1 MYKRMMIVAA
11 TLTLYTPCPAPAQNL
26 ASAPNAARLAWWRE
40 ARFGMFIHWGPVS
53 LKGTEIGWSRGDSV
67 PIVEYDALYRSF
79 NPTKFDADQW
89 VKIAKAAGMKYMVF
103 TTKHHDGFCMFDTKQ
118 TDYNVMNSPFGRD
131 VVKELA
137 EACKRHGLAFGTYYS
152 VCDWHHPD
160 FPLGSPGGKV
170 KKPEPNLD
178 RYERYLVHQ
187 VTELIRNYGPLLIMW
202 FDVPQE
208 FTPERGQRIVD
219 VVRGL
224 QPDIIVNNRAG
235 VPADYDTPEQTIGG
249 YQYDRPWETCMTVC
263 NQWAWKPDD
272 AMKTLP
278 QCLQTLIR
286 CAGGDGNLL
295 FNVGPM
301 PTGEIEPRQVERL
314 TEMGRWLARYG
325 ETIYGTRGG
334 PYRPGTWG
342 CSTRKGSM
350 IYLHILNW
358 ADDVIKL
365 PPIPAR
371 ILKVSV
377 LTGGTPT
384 WDQNAEGVTISVPKS
399 ARDPIDTIIQ
409 LSLDGPV
416 EQLRAVSVDGPLSVD
431 CKATASNVYQNLEIY
446 AASCAVDDNEGTRW
460 ATDGGTHAAWI
471 ELDLG
476 KPRTFRRLRVVQEPV
491 YAERVR
497 RYELLIKDGDDWR
510 PILTGTTMPAELVRD
525 FPAVTARFVRL
536 NIPEAAEGPTVNEIQ
551 LYGPKTRP

>member
-1 MYKRMMIVAA
+1 MNRSLIAVAVIMA
-11 TLTLYTPCPAPAQNL
+11 LCVPCFAQTSNPAPA
-26 ASAPNAARLAWWRE
+26 PNADRMAWWRE

-53 LKGTEIGWSRGDSV
+53 LKGTEIGWSRGA
-67 PIVEYDALYRSF
+67 PIPITEYDALYKSF

-89 VKIAKAAGMKYMVF
+89 ARTAKAAGMKYMVF

-160 FPLGSPGGKV
+160 FPLGSPGGTV
-170 KKPEPNLD
+170 KKPTPNLD
-178 RYERYLVHQ
+178 RYEQYLVNQ

-219 VVRGL
+219 VVRRL

-235 VPADYDTPEQTIGG
+235 VPADYDTPEQTVGS
-249 YQYDRPWETCMTVC
+249 YQDTRPWETCMTIC

-272 AMKTLP
+272 SMKTLP

-314 TEMGRWLARYG
+314 AEMGRWLAKYG

-342 CSTRKGSM
+342 CSTRKGST

-358 ADDVIKL
+358 TDDIVKL
-365 PPIPAR
+365 PLIPAK
-371 ILKVSV
+371 ILEATV
-377 LTGGTPT
+377 LTGGSLT
-384 WDQNAEGVTISVPKS
+384 WDQSAEGITLSVPKP
-399 ARDPIDTIIQ
+399 ARDPIDTIVQ
-409 LSLDGPV
+409 LTLDGPADR
-416 EQLRAVSVDGPLSVD
+416 LRAVSVDGPLSAD
-431 CKATASNVYQNLEIY
+431 CKATASNVYQNLETY
-446 AASCAVDDNEGTRW
+446 AAACAVDENEGTRW

-476 KPRTFRRLRVVQEPV
+476 RPRTFQRLRVSQAPV
-491 YAERVR
+491 FAERIR

-510 PILTGTTMPAELVRD
+510 PIVTGTTMPAELVRD
-525 FPAVTARFVRL
+525 FPPVTARFVRL
-536 NIPEAAEGPTVNEIQ
+536 NLPEATEGPTLNEFQ
-551 LYGPKTRP
+551 LYGPKTQP